1 MGDLPDKTYDIKEG
15 EDFTL
20 KHNSRMTIAF
30 CKIEGPYEG
39 DKMHFS
45 ITQVHQHPD
54 VLRYS

>member
-20 KHNSRMTIAF
+20 KHNSPMTIAF

-54 VLRYS
+54 VLR